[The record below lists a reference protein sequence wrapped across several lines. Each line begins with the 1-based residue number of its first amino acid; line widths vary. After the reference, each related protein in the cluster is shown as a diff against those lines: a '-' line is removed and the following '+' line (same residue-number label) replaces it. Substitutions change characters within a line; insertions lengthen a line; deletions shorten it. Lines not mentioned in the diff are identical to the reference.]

1 MNIRNLIDLNRD
13 NNDHNDS
20 LIENDNVSVTSNRFM
35 NNKKNVKLPYIIG
48 TNEFFKNEF
57 LGIFNEEIINIQ
69 ADLNKR
75 KIENDTV
82 YKNDFIE
89 NEYFNNPNKDD
100 NIPSTKNILNDKNNL
115 FNVNEESLKSNA
127 NLSSKNNIEPNYP
140 NEVEALKESD
150 KSKKNS
156 TEVIKEIE
164 KPPVI
169 IANTIDQLKPH
180 IISLNQFIRNPIFE
194 SNNEEEDS
202 LFHNKTN
209 KIPPQESKN
218 LFINDITKL
227 ETNIPI
233 QDKQKEDKISL
244 PLNIFSEM
252 DESKN
257 DAVNQVKSNLKLNPM
272 SKI

>member
-164 KPPVI
+164 EKGI
-169 IANTIDQLKPH
+169 C
-180 IISLNQFIRNPIFE
+180 
-194 SNNEEEDS
+194 
-202 LFHNKTN
+202 
-209 KIPPQESKN
+209 
-218 LFINDITKL
+218 
-227 ETNIPI
+227 
-233 QDKQKEDKISL
+233 
-244 PLNIFSEM
+244 
-252 DESKN
+252 
-257 DAVNQVKSNLKLNPM
+257 
-272 SKI
+272 